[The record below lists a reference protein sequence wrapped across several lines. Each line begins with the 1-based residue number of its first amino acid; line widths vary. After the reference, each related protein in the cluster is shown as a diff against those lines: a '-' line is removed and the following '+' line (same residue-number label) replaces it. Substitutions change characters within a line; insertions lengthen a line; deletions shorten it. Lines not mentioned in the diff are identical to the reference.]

1 MIYHKWKLIFV
12 GIPKNA
18 STSIHLAL
26 KNRTDYYSEG
36 HKHDTIFD
44 EYNQHDEDVLLHYD
58 SMCVVRN
65 PYDRFYSAWKFNH
78 PHPGPTTEEQFKSSF
93 NTFVKKMD
101 SSNKINLDLSHHHY
115 WPQYK
120 FVTLNKRIVVDHV
133 LRYESLQ
140 NDWVIFQ
147 KEWNERRKLPY
158 CMNLYLPFENC
169 SQIKTKWQDIYEPQS
184 LQIVYN
190 HYHTD
195 FEIFNYSK

>member
-26 KNRTDYYSEG
+26 KNKTDYFSEG
-36 HKHDTIFD
+36 HNHDTIFD

-78 PHPGPTTEEQFKSSF
+78 PHPGPTTVEQFKSSF
-93 NTFVKKMD
+93 NNFVKKME
-101 SSNKINLDLSHHHY
+101 SSNKLNVDLSHPHY

-140 NDWVIFQ
+140 NDWIVFQ

-169 SQIKTKWQDIYEPQS
+169 SQIKTKWQDVYEPES